1 MGQIWYKACMGAPE
15 YSWSILEKAYKSIAD
30 LLPIM
35 NILEKNHFRAV
46 SDSPKINVCMFLH
59 GYDHFLSK
67 IYAISDFFSLNPFM
81 SHDELIEKCCGE
93 LGNFSTKNCHFQI
106 HAHEHGSSHVIFL
119 TN

>member
-1 MGQIWYKACMGAPE
+1 
-15 YSWSILEKAYKSIAD
+15 
-30 LLPIM
+30 M
-35 NILEKNHFRAV
+35 NILENNHFRAV

-59 GYDHFLSK
+59 GYDHFSSK

-106 HAHEHGSSHVIFL
+106 HAHEHGSSHVILFYHL
-119 TN
+119 SIIIQI